1 MPRTH
6 AELEKTSSPIVQR
19 ESSGSNE
26 RTSSL
31 KGLSYA
37 EATAALQPEN
47 STFFSDLFK
56 RIDSNGDKAIN
67 RNEVIAHL
75 KNVGVSGG
83 LFGVIHKT
91 VASTFIDQLDK
102 GGDGKV
108 TMAEFRGV
116 ASQVMP
122 PNIFDAEGNL
132 KPELVAETF
141 TSFDGD
147 GDGKLTVGEFEQAL
161 MQQLP
166 EGTSNR
172 SIVADVM
179 SKLGID
185 ALDLD
190 RDGKVQQGE
199 FGQAA
204 SAVAGLKD

>member
-19 ESSGSNE
+19 ESSGSND

-31 KGLSYA
+31 RGLSYA

-91 VASTFIDQLDK
+91 VASTFIEQLDK

-108 TMAEFRGV
+108 TWPNSRRCVSGHT
-116 ASQVMP
+116 
-122 PNIFDAEGNL
+122 NIFDAEG
-132 KPELVAETF
+132 T
-141 TSFDGD
+141 
-147 GDGKLTVGEFEQAL
+147 
-161 MQQLP
+161 
-166 EGTSNR
+166 
-172 SIVADVM
+172 
-179 SKLGID
+179 
-185 ALDLD
+185 
-190 RDGKVQQGE
+190 
-199 FGQAA
+199 
-204 SAVAGLKD
+204 